1 MNQILR
7 NHEVRLTNAGTAA
20 ISHHNEIERLY
31 EALSKGR
38 LPQRT
43 AKLMSA
49 PSEKKARK
57 LVEEATEVAID
68 AVRGNRQGVVAESA
82 DVIYH
87 LVVLWAELGIDPDE
101 IWAEMAQRSRSY
113 GLAEKRAKKP
123 ASIAGFRAPSSARSR
138 EIGPVYLRPSRGS
151 VR

>member
-7 NHEVRLTNAGTAA
+7 NHEVRMAEARVTA

-31 EALSKGR
+31 EALSAGR

-43 AKLMSA
+43 AKLVSA
-49 PSEKKARK
+49 STQKKARK

-68 AVRGNRQGVVAESA
+68 AVRGNRHGVVAESA

-101 IWAEMAQRSRSY
+101 IWAEMAQRSRNY

-123 ASIAGFRAPSSARSR
+123 EAVAGLRAPSTRRSR
-138 EIGPVYLRPSRGS
+138 EIGPVYLQPSRGS
-151 VR
+151 AR

>member
-1 MNQILR
+1 MNHILR
-7 NHEVRLTNAGTAA
+7 NHEARMAEARAAA
-20 ISHHNEIERLY
+20 ISNPNEIERLY
-31 EALSKGR
+31 AALTAGR

-49 PSEKKARK
+49 SAQKKARK

-68 AVRGNRQGVVAESA
+68 AVRGNRRGVVAESA

-123 ASIAGFRAPSSARSR
+123 AGVAGFEAPAPCRRR
-138 EIGPVYLRPSRGS
+138 EIGPVYLQPSRGS
-151 VR
+151 TR

>member
-1 MNQILR
+1 MNHILR
-7 NHEVRLTNAGTAA
+7 NHEAQLHHARATA
-20 ISHHNEIERLY
+20 ISNSSEIERLHA
-31 EALSKGR
+31 ALSTGR

-43 AKLMSA
+43 AKLVSA

-68 AVRGNRQGVVAESA
+68 AVRGNRRGVVAESA

-87 LVVLWAELGIDPDE
+87 LVVIWAEMGIDPDE
-101 IWAEMAQRSRSY
+101 VWAEMAQRSRSY
-113 GLAEKRAKKP
+113 GLAEKRAKKSLAAHCLP
-123 ASIAGFRAPSSARSR
+123 MKGSARSR
-138 EIGPVYLRPSRGS
+138 EIGPVYLQPSRGS